1 MFKKIMTRLRNPKVI
16 TALVAGIL
24 LVLVNTNIID
34 TGSSEKLN
42 EVVNGIL
49 SIGVALGVFGN
60 PESHISE

>member
-1 MFKKIMTRLRNPKVI
+1 MLKKIKTRLRNPKVI

-24 LVLVNTNIID
+24 LVLVNTNMID
-34 TGSSEKLN
+34 TGLSEKLN

-60 PESHISE
+60 PESHLDE